1 MSDQPH
7 NDHQDPGSVPE
18 SVPEKKP
25 RRWPRRVFIALM
37 VLVLLLGGAFWL
49 LGRESTLQ
57 QLVQRV
63 SSASGGS
70 IAVTG
75 VTGSLYHRMH
85 IGQLVYKAKDS
96 TVTAQGIDINWSPL
110 QYFSE
115 GLQISELHVA
125 VLTVRSTGKSDE
137 PATLP
142 ASLAAPFRLSLSDAR
157 LDKLVLASDTGT
169 TEINNLRF
177 ALDGDKTGW
186 HLQDA
191 SAQTPFGLARAD
203 LTIAG
208 ARPFALKGTA
218 SLTQALVARPAP
230 PGTAATPVGQ
240 APTPAQ
246 LSLQAGGSL
255 ALLELKAKGDA
266 GTATG
271 TAALSLAPF
280 DPVILRA
287 IDLVAHDVDP
297 NGFDSGL
304 PPAKFNLKVHA
315 SIGADQK
322 LAGEFELLN
331 QGKAGPLDQQ
341 LLPLDVF
348 RGVLGGTLTA
358 STLDK
363 VLLDL
368 GPAGRFNGAGSVDRK
383 AIDAGI
389 DTAVFKLHTDRLDLS
404 LLHTSANKTAIA
416 GDIVLSSTAT
426 TQSLTAAL
434 ADKGLRLDASATL
447 ADALL
452 KLQQLRLVAKNGSI
466 DATGQ
471 LSLKDQQAFSAK
483 VRTQRFDPSAL
494 GAGYPAGDLNI
505 DVNAT
510 GHVAP
515 AWKVAADFEI
525 KPSKLGGQP
534 LTGAGKLAADAAHIS
549 GVDARLAMGQNTA
562 TVAGA
567 FGAPGEQLRWK
578 VDARQL
584 AAVSPDLIGA
594 INASG
599 VVTGSMA
606 SPRTSFEADA
616 RGLGLAS
623 ARRAANDSALH
634 ASGNVAMAG
643 AKGAAMVPEL
653 NMTGTVQRFN
663 PAAFGAAQAGAI
675 NAAFTADARLSA
687 DWRAG
692 LNLTLQPSTLANAPL
707 SGYAKLSAN
716 AKDISSADIDLHLGA
731 NRLTARGSFGSALDK
746 LDWQLDAPQLAAL
759 GPQFAGVLHASGTL
773 SGTTARPAVSL
784 KLDGSKLRA
793 PGQQQLES
801 IRGSATLGSTAAT
814 AATAS
819 AGARSRAAAGTAD
832 VPLISDIEVAG
843 YESPSMKI
851 AKARLQTAGT
861 RSAHTIT
868 VSASNS
874 DFDATVR
881 VKGGWAN
888 DSWTGAIDALQNKGR
903 FALALAAP
911 APLRLVAPKD
921 SGVAGLARPEQIALG
936 ATTIKIRDGSVRIDS
951 LEKNGATWRSK
962 GQVTA
967 LPVWYLGQLS
977 DAWRDS
983 VRGNMT
989 IGADWGLSLQAG
1001 SKSAAPV
1008 LAGSVHVFREQ
1019 GDITIIGADLSQS
1032 LGLKTLDARAT
1043 VNDGALR
1050 VQLNVDGTRVG
1061 QARLDGTAQLRNGR
1075 LANDSP
1081 FTVSGSANM
1090 GSLAWLAPLAGQPG
1104 LEIDGILKLALEGS
1118 GTIGAPQLTGDINGQ
1133 KLVVNLPDQGIK
1145 LRNGVL
1151 QAHLTGDQLQL
1162 QTLSFEGQQGRAQA
1176 DGWIR
1181 YAGNEATMQLKL
1193 SAEQLEVLSRPDRLL
1208 VLSGQ
1213 STLVRD
1219 ARHFELDGKFRAD
1232 RANIELGDE
1241 NTPTLSK
1248 DVVVLGKGAP
1258 APAAK
1263 PAQGLPLNIDIE
1275 ADLGDAF
1282 KLKGMGIETELAGA
1296 VRVRIT
1302 DRRPPRVNGSIRVV
1316 GGTYAAYGQKL
1327 AIDRGVINFTGAYDN
1342 PGLNIVA
1349 VRRRP
1354 EGEPLSET
1362 NVEAGVE
1369 VRGTALAPSAKLI
1382 STPTVPDSDK
1392 LSWLVLGHGIENTQG
1407 NEMGL
1412 LSTAAGALFGG
1423 KGQGKLASSLGL
1435 DELGVGQASGTGAAG
1450 TGAAATG
1457 LQNTVV
1463 TVGKRIS
1470 SRAYLSFEQGAG
1482 TATSLV
1488 KLKYKLNPRISL
1500 QFQTGTNNA
1509 LDILYSW
1516 AFD

>member
-1 MSDQPH
+1 MADH
-7 NDHQDPGSVPE
+7 NNNDNDAGAAADAPV
-18 SVPEKKP
+18 VKK
-25 RRWPRRVFIALM
+25 RRWPRRVLITLA
-37 VLVLLLGGAFWL
+37 VLVALLAGAFWL

-63 SSASGGS
+63 ANASGGQIS
-70 IAVTG
+70 VTG

-85 IGQLVYKAKDS
+85 IDRLVYKAKDS
-96 TVTAQGIDINWSPL
+96 TITAQSIDINWSPL

-125 VLTVRSTGKSDE
+125 SLAVHSTGKSDE
-137 PATLP
+137 PTTMP
-142 ASLAAPFRLSLSDAR
+142 DSLAAPFRLSLSDAR
-157 LDKLVLASDTGT
+157 LDKLVISSDDGAGNSSSTV
-169 TEINNLRF
+169 IDNLRF
-177 ALDGDKTGW
+177 ALYGDKTSW

-191 SAQTPFGLARAD
+191 SAKTPFGLAKAD
-203 LTIAG
+203 LTING
-208 ARPFALKGTA
+208 AKPFALQGKA
-218 SLTQALVARPAP
+218 SLTQALVAKPAD
-230 PGTAATPVGQ
+230 PGTAATPVGA

-246 LSLQAGGSL
+246 LTLQAGGSL
-255 ALLELKAKGDA
+255 ALLELKAQGDA
-266 GTATG
+266 GAAGSASG
-271 TAALSLAPF
+271 TASLSLAPF

-287 IDLVAHDVDP
+287 IDLSAHDLDP
-297 NGFDSGL
+297 NTVDAGL
-304 PPAKFNLKVHA
+304 PASKFNLKVNA
-315 SIGADQK
+315 AITSDQK
-322 LAGEFELLN
+322 LAGQFELLN
-331 QGKAGPLDQQ
+331 QGKAGPLDQN

-348 RGVLGGTLTA
+348 RGRLGGTLTA
-358 STLDK
+358 STLDN

-368 GPAGRFNGAGSVDRK
+368 GPAGRFNGNGKVDRA

-389 DTAVFKLHTDRLDLS
+389 DTANFTLHTDRLDLS
-404 LLHTSANKTAIA
+404 LLHGSVNKTAIG
-416 GDIVLSSTAT
+416 GDIVLASTAT
-426 TQSLTAAL
+426 KQTLKAAL
-434 ADKGLRLDASATL
+434 ADKGLRLDVDATL

-452 KLQQLRLVAKNGSI
+452 QLQQLRLVAKNGSI
-466 DATGQ
+466 NAKGQ

-483 VRTQRFDPSAL
+483 VRAERFDPSAL
-494 GAGYPAGDLNI
+494 GAGLPVGDLNADI
-505 DVNAT
+505 NAA
-510 GHVAP
+510 GHIAGNPAP
-515 AWKVAADFEI
+515 GWQVAADFTV
-525 KPSKLGGQP
+525 KPSKIFGQA
-534 LTGAGKLAADAAHIS
+534 LTGDGKLNADATHIS

-562 TVAGA
+562 TVTGS

-578 VDARQL
+578 VDARNL
-584 AAVSPDLIGA
+584 AAVSADLLGA

-599 VVTGSMA
+599 VVTGKMDA
-606 SPRTSFEADA
+606 PRTSFEADA

-623 ARRAANDSALH
+623 AKRPAPDSVIH
-634 ASGNVAMAG
+634 ASGDVAMAG
-643 AKGAAMVPEL
+643 ANKTPEL
-653 NMTGTVQRFN
+653 KMTGTVQRLN

-692 LNLTLQPSTLANAPL
+692 LNLTLQPSTLANSPL

-716 AKDISSADIDLHLGA
+716 AKDISTADIDLHLGA
-731 NRLTARGSFGSALDK
+731 NTLAAKGSFGSALDK
-746 LDWQLDAPQLAAL
+746 LDWKLDAPQLAAL
-759 GPQFAGVLHASGTL
+759 GPQFAGVLHANGTL
-773 SGTTARPAVSL
+773 SGTTARPAL
-784 KLDGSKLRA
+784 TLTLDGSKLRA
-793 PGQQQLES
+793 PGQQQVDS
-801 IRGSATLGSTAAT
+801 IRGSATLGSTAAISRN
-814 AATAS
+814 AT
-819 AGARSRAAAGTAD
+819 TAD
-832 VPLISDIEVAG
+832 VPLISDIEIAG
-843 YESPSMKI
+843 YDSPSLKL
-851 AKARLQTAGT
+851 AKARLQTSGT
-861 RSAHTIT
+861 RSSHTIALT
-868 VSASNS
+868 ANNS

-888 DSWTGAIDALQNKGR
+888 DAWTGAIETLQNRGR
-903 FALALAAP
+903 FALALVAP

-921 SGVAGLARPEQIALG
+921 SGVAGLARPEQIALTG
-936 ATTIKIRDGSVRIDS
+936 ATIKIRDGNLRIDS
-951 LEKNGATWRSK
+951 VEKNGATWRSK
-962 GQVTA
+962 GQATG
-967 LPVWYLGQLS
+967 LPVNYLGQMS
-977 DAWRDS
+977 EAWRDS

-989 IGADWGLSLQAG
+989 IGADWSVNLQAAV
-1001 SKSAAPV
+1001 KNAAPV
-1008 LAGSVHVFREQ
+1008 LAGAFHVFREA
-1019 GDITIIGADLSQS
+1019 GDITIIGADLSQP

-1050 VQLNVDGTRVG
+1050 VQLDVDGSRVG
-1061 QARLDGTAQLRNGR
+1061 QAHLDGTAQLRNGR

-1081 FTVSGSANM
+1081 FTVTGSANM

-1104 LEIDGILKLALEGS
+1104 LEIDGILKLALNGS
-1118 GTIGAPQLTGDINGQ
+1118 GTIGAPQLNGDINGE

-1145 LRNGVL
+1145 LRNGQL

-1162 QTLSFEGQQGRAQA
+1162 QTLSFEGQQGRATA

-1193 SAEQLEVLSRPDRLL
+1193 NADKLEVLSRPDRLL

-1213 STLVRD
+1213 STMVRD
-1219 ARHFELDGKFRAD
+1219 AKRFELNGKFRAD

-1241 NTPTLSK
+1241 NSPTLSN

-1258 APAAK
+1258 PAAK
-1263 PAQGLPLNIDIE
+1263 PVQGMPLNIDVE
-1275 ADLGDAF
+1275 ADLGNAF
-1282 KLKGMGIETELAGA
+1282 KLKGMGIETELVGA

-1342 PGLNIVA
+1342 PGLNILA

-1354 EGEPLSET
+1354 EGEALSET

-1369 VRGTALAPSAKLI
+1369 VRGTALAPSAKLV
-1382 STPTVPDSDK
+1382 STPVVSDSDK
-1392 LSWLVLGHGIENTQG
+1392 LSWLVLGHGIENTEG
-1407 NEMGL
+1407 NDMAL

-1423 KGQGKLASSLGL
+1423 KGQGKLANSLGL
-1435 DELGVGQASGTGAAG
+1435 DELGVGQASGTAAG
-1450 TGAAATG
+1450 AATG

-1509 LDILYSW
+1509 LDILYNW